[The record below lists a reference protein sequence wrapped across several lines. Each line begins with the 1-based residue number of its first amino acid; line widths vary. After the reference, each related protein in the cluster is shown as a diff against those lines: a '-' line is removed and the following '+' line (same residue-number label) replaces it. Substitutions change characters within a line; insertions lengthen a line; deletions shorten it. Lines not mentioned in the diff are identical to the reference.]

1 MILLGKESRST
12 EHLWNILAPGT
23 REFSGLPKEPYGY
36 LDKSFSF
43 ENMIYWEND
52 PTFSY
57 KPEIKA

>member
-1 MILLGKESRST
+1 MALNRIKKGPENIPKILKES
-12 EHLWNILAPGT
+12 
-23 REFSGLPKEPYGY
+23 SGLPKVPYGY

>member
-1 MILLGKESRST
+1 MMALNRIKKGPENIPKILKES
-12 EHLWNILAPGT
+12 
-23 REFSGLPKEPYGY
+23 SGLPKVPYGY

-52 PTFSY
+52 PTFTY